1 VEAKA
6 LSRSSE
12 AVQLTSLSQ
21 NKVAFVCNC
30 GDEIT
35 VEVKPDQENEV
46 VCSKCGQ
53 EYRFFGQSVLRFRT
67 SSEDTEH

>member
-1 VEAKA
+1 M
-6 LSRSSE
+6 
-12 AVQLTSLSQ
+12 TSLSQ
-21 NKVAFVCNC
+21 NTITFVCNC

-35 VEVKPDQENEV
+35 VDVNPDQENEV

-53 EYRFFGQSVLRFRT
+53 QYRFFGQSVLRFRS